1 LQLKCASEDLKHQLV
16 LPQIITHLQQ
26 VSSAWW
32 FPNLS
37 FRVPEKDRKHP
48 KMTTHNLMLWE
59 EAPAN
64 KQNLMFAVF
73 FCELGDNMQLLRPR
87 VFHSPRCPHDLEMQ
101 ILQLPEDFAW
111 LSAFCLGSPA
121 NSSAGAAI
129 V

>member
-1 LQLKCASEDLKHQLV
+1 
-16 LPQIITHLQQ
+16 
-26 VSSAWW
+26 
-32 FPNLS
+32 
-37 FRVPEKDRKHP
+37 
-48 KMTTHNLMLWE
+48 MLWE

-73 FCELGDNMQLLRPR
+73 FCELGDIMQLLRPR